1 MGNLSF
7 LATSDGASLAYRL
20 DGAAE
25 KPLLALSNPS
35 VPPCTCGMHN
45 SRH

>member
-25 KPLLALSNPS
+25 KPLLALSNS
-35 VPPCTCGMHN
+35 IGTTCTCGMRN
-45 SRH
+45 FRH